1 MSAPTEHLGHLQP
14 RRLVASF
21 VLCVLVLALTRA
33 AAAQCPPALVR
44 PPIYRVD
51 GIIDLRWVHPQYF
64 CDTLRAH
71 TGPYQGPFFVT
82 EIFSDNCVAIKL
94 PICSTATM
102 LHAITAYFIGKSGV
116 NPVTPEAWGIHAA
129 FSWSLCA
136 DSQDVPGSAVYP
148 ETTWL
153 IGESAALQYGG
164 WLRRTV
170 NWWLPPA
177 PAGVDS
183 GVWLVGRWPDMAREV
198 VRLGAD
204 SKRCPIPTLLGYS
217 DETGVQW
224 LSLDHGLLIEA
235 ELLHSQPVAGETLST
250 ADGFTI
256 VRELS
261 SGPLSPRVD
270 TVTLRQGDPLVW
282 HDSFSVVGQRL
293 RYGVAAPCTTDVP
306 TWTSDFTVPGR
317 LSVLLRPETL
327 AVQSAAAD
335 DTTLILWVEN
345 QGSESLLVQFS
356 PGLLTNTILASPA
369 EAAWLFPIP
378 DSLTLIPGEVRSISL
393 SVPLSDLSTG
403 PYTAWIV
410 ARIGDFEGLQ
420 VERRAVLIR
429 LDVDLPTAV
438 NDGNNDRQDSPP
450 AGGQDLTVS
459 AGPNPF
465 EDRVVLTFETRGS
478 QRLGQGS
485 PISSPSTFTPS
496 TPSAES
502 SGSVEMTVYN
512 SLGHK
517 VKHQSTPIPPAL
529 GTDGEKTAIVIEG
542 TRHWPSG
549 VYLVRVRH
557 GNRTGSV
564 KLLHLK

>member
-44 PPIYRVD
+44 PPVYRAD

-71 TGPYQGPFFVT
+71 TGAYAKSFIVSESAP
-82 EIFSDNCVAIKL
+82 DNRVAIRL
-94 PICSTATM
+94 PTVAGSTATM

-116 NPVTPEAWGIHAA
+116 SKEVWPIHAA

-136 DSQDVPGSAVYP
+136 DSQGVPGSAIYP

-153 IGESAALQYGG
+153 IGDSAALQYGG
-164 WLRRTV
+164 WFRRTV

-198 VRLGAD
+198 VRLAAD
-204 SKRCPIPTLLGYS
+204 AKSCPLPTLVGYS
-217 DETGVQW
+217 NETGVQW

-235 ELLHSQPVAGETLST
+235 ELLRSQPVAGDPPRRAT
-250 ADGFTI
+250 ADGFTV

-261 SGPLSPRVD
+261 SGPLSPHVD

-282 HDSFSVVGQRL
+282 HDSLSVVGQQL
-293 RYGVAAPCTTDVP
+293 RYGVVLPCSTGGSIP

-317 LSVLLRPETL
+317 LSVLLTPETL

-335 DTTLILWVEN
+335 DTTLTLWVEN

-356 PGLLTNTILASPA
+356 PGLLTNTVLALPA

-378 DSLTLIPGEVRSISL
+378 DSLTLTPGEVSSISL

-403 PYTAWIV
+403 SYTAWIV
-410 ARIGDFEGLQ
+410 ARIEDGEGLQ

-438 NDGNNDRQDSPP
+438 NDGDSDQQDSPP
-450 AGGQDLTVS
+450 AGGPDLTVS

-465 EDRVVLTFETRGS
+465 EDRVVLTFEPRGS
-478 QRLGQGS
+478 LRRGYGS
-485 PISSPSTFTPS
+485 SVTS
-496 TPSAES
+496 ES
-502 SGSVEMTVYN
+502 GGGSESVEVTVYN

-517 VKHQSTPIPPAL
+517 VKHQSTPIPAAL

-549 VYLVRVRH
+549 VYLVRVRY

>member
-71 TGPYQGPFFVT
+71 TGPYAKPFFVT
-82 EIFSDNCVAIKL
+82 ETSSDNRVAIKL
-94 PICSTATM
+94 PAVAGSTATM

-116 NPVTPEAWGIHAA
+116 SQYEWSIKAA
-129 FSWSLCA
+129 FTWTLCA
-136 DSQDVPGSAVYP
+136 DSDRVPGSPLYP
-148 ETTWL
+148 SVTSP
-153 IGESAALQYGG
+153 IGENDSLLHGRWFEQP
-164 WLRRTV
+164 V
-170 NWWLPPA
+170 NWWLP
-177 PAGVDS
+177 DS
-183 GVWLVGRWPDMAREV
+183 TSGGVWLVGGWPSPARAV
-198 VRLGAD
+198 VRLGSDA
-204 SKRCPIPTLLGYS
+204 SNSPLPLQLGYNDGTGMRWEAAS
-217 DETGVQW
+217 DP
-224 LSLDHGLLIEA
+224 GLLIEM
-235 ELLHSQPVAGETLST
+235 EILHSQSVTNDTLSS
-250 ADGFTI
+250 AAGFLV
-256 VRELS
+256 VRELL
-261 SGPLSPRVD
+261 SGAMSPRSD
-270 TVTLRQGDPLVW
+270 TAILQQGDPFIW
-282 HDSFSVVGQRL
+282 NDSLSVVGQTL
-293 RYGVAAPCTTDVP
+293 RYRVVPPCTTDIP
-306 TWTSDFTVPGR
+306 AWTSDFTVPAHWSVR
-317 LSVLLRPETL
+317 LSPETL

-335 DTTLILWVEN
+335 DTTLTLWVQN

-356 PGLLTNTILASPA
+356 PGLLTNTVLALPA
-369 EAAWLFPIP
+369 EAGWLFPNP
-378 DSLTLIPGEVRSISL
+378 DSLTLTPGEARSISL
-393 SVPLSDLSTG
+393 SVPLNELSTG
-403 PYTAWIV
+403 AYVAWLV
-410 ARIGDFEGLQ
+410 ARIEDGEGLQ

-438 NDGNNDRQDSPP
+438 NDGDSDQQDSPP
-450 AGGQDLTVS
+450 AGGPDLTVS

-465 EDRVVLTFETRGS
+465 EDRVVLAFETRGS
-478 QRLGQGS
+478 LRRPPGRGS
-485 PISSPSTFTPS
+485 SVTSECGNGS
-496 TPSAES
+496 E
-502 SGSVEMTVYN
+502 SVEVTVYN

-517 VKHQSTPIPPAL
+517 VKHQSTPIPAAL
-529 GTDGEKTAIVIEG
+529 GTDGEKTVIVIEG

>member
-1 MSAPTEHLGHLQP
+1 
-14 RRLVASF
+14 
-21 VLCVLVLALTRA
+21 
-33 AAAQCPPALVR
+33 
-44 PPIYRVD
+44 
-51 GIIDLRWVHPQYF
+51 
-64 CDTLRAH
+64 
-71 TGPYQGPFFVT
+71 
-82 EIFSDNCVAIKL
+82 
-94 PICSTATM
+94 M
-102 LHAITAYFIGKSGV
+102 LHAISSYFTGKSGV
-116 NPVTPEAWGIHAA
+116 SQYEWSIHAA
-129 FSWSLCA
+129 FSWSLCP
-136 DSQDVPGSAVYP
+136 DSQGVPGSAIYP

-153 IGESAALQYGG
+153 IGDSAALQYGG
-164 WLRRTV
+164 WFRRTV

-183 GVWLVGRWPDMAREV
+183 GVWLVGRWPDLARNV
-198 VRLGAD
+198 VLLGAD
-204 SKRCPIPTLLGYS
+204 KKSCPIPTLIGYS
-217 DETGVQW
+217 DETGMQW
-224 LSLDHGLLIEA
+224 TSLSDPGLLIEA
-235 ELLHSQPVAGETLST
+235 ELLRSQPVASEAVST
-250 ADGFTI
+250 ADGFSV

-282 HDSFSVVGQRL
+282 HDSLSVVGQRL
-293 RYGVAAPCTTDVP
+293 RYGVVPPCTTDVP
-306 TWTSDFTVPGR
+306 AWTSDFTVPAR
-317 LSVLLRPETL
+317 LSVRLSPETL

-335 DTTLILWVEN
+335 DTTLTLWVQN

-356 PGLLTNTILASPA
+356 PGVLTNTVLALPA
-369 EAAWLFPIP
+369 EAGWLFPIP
-378 DSLTLIPGEVRSISL
+378 DSLTLTPGEASSISL

-403 PYTAWIV
+403 SYSAWIV

-450 AGGQDLTVS
+450 AGGPDLTVS

-478 QRLGQGS
+478 LRRGYGS
-485 PISSPSTFTPS
+485 SVTS
-496 TPSAES
+496 ES
-502 SGSVEMTVYN
+502 GGGSESVEVTVYN

-517 VKHQSTPIPPAL
+517 VKHQSTPIPAAL

-549 VYLVRVRH
+549 VYLVRVRS
-557 GNRTGSV
+557 GNRTGNV